1 MRISDWS
8 SDVCSSDLGTPYRI
22 YDRDSATIFELS
34 LDRVGDL
41 PSATRL
47 VIVSPLFRELI
58 IEEDRLMADGREGG
72 EHASIHDLLV
82 SRLRSASPQ
91 RKAGVR
97 MPGDSRLKRICEAI
111 IADPSASRTIDDWAC
126 DIGISRRKL
135 ARRLREEIGPS
146 FSTWRR
152 RARLQE
158 AITRLEQIGRA
169 HV

>member
-72 EHASIHDLLV
+72 RKPGFTTRSVSGLL
-82 SRLRSASPQ
+82 SPP
-91 RKAGVR
+91 RTPKAGCGI
-97 MPGDSRLKRICEAI
+97 PGDPRMKQLAEEISP
-111 IADPSASRTIDDWAC
+111 DPSDIPPPPLRTSDTDIDN
-126 DIGISRRKL
+126 
-135 ARRLREEIGPS
+135 
-146 FSTWRR
+146 
-152 RARLQE
+152 
-158 AITRLEQIGRA
+158 
-169 HV
+169 

>member
-1 MRISDWS
+1 MVIGGGL
-8 SDVCSSDLGTPYRI
+8 V
-22 YDRDSATIFELS
+22 
-34 LDRVGDL
+34 VG
-41 PSATRL
+41 
-47 VIVSPLFRELI
+47 
-58 IEEDRLMADGREGG
+58 GGGGGG

-111 IADPSASRTIDDWAC
+111 IADPSDSRTIDDWAC
-126 DIGISRRKL
+126 DIGMSRRTL
-135 ARRLREEIGPS
+135 TRRFREETGLS

-158 AITRLEQIGRA
+158 AITRLEQGQPITTIEIGRA